1 MRIVLLAL
9 NEIERVDAG
18 GGKSLKGSAIVAEN
32 PTFTVVARDVVD
44 IKHCMLALG
53 EIRRRERECEKNYL
67 FKPIVQPCDPTESAH
82 MTLHIKNQIEN
93 EKKARQNPKQTP
105 RPFTVVADEVA
116 RGVSGHS
123 S

>member
-1 MRIVLLAL
+1 M
-9 NEIERVDAG
+9 
-18 GGKSLKGSAIVAEN
+18 
-32 PTFTVVARDVVD
+32 VARDVVD

-53 EIRRRERECEKNYL
+53 DNRRRERECEKNYL
-67 FKPIVQPCDPTESAH
+67 FKPIVQPCNPTESAH
-82 MTLHIKNQIEN
+82 MTLHIKNHIEN

-116 RGVSGHS
+116 RGVSSHS